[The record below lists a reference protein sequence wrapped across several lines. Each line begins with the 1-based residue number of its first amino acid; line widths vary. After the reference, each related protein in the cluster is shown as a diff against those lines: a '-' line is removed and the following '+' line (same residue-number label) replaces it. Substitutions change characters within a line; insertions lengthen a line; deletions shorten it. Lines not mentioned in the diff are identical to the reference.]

1 MSCELGVLSFNT
13 KTSQDFEQY
22 NQKFANLVDAY
33 MNWFKIKDV
42 SNN

>member
-13 KTSQDFEQY
+13 NPSQDFEQY

-33 MNWFKIKDV
+33 MNWFKIKNV

>member
-13 KTSQDFEQY
+13 NASKDFEHN
-22 NQKFANLVDAY
+22 NQKFVNLVDAY
-33 MNWFKIKDV
+33 MNWFKIKNV